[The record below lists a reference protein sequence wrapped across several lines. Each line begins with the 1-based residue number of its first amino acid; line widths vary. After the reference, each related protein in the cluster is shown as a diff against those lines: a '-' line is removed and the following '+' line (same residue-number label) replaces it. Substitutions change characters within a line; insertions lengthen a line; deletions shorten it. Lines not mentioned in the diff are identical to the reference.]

1 MHVLATGSIKFRP
14 EQKVQVASWQVLSA
28 EQPNPTEHVASHF
41 FALTDTNSP
50 AWQAAAQVVP
60 IIGSNVKPVHP
71 EQSETL
77 HLLSAVQAKPLEQA
91 DTHVFPSTST
101 KLPVPQ
107 LATQDFPPMAMYSPV
122 WQAEAQVPSVAIR
135 IAAGV
140 PPQLVQ
146 SVA

>member
-1 MHVLATGSIKFRP
+1 MHVLATGSIIFRP
-14 EQKVQVASWQVLSA
+14 EQRVQVASWQVWSA
-28 EQPNPTEHVASHF
+28 EHPNPTEHVASHF

-71 EQSETL
+71 KQSETL
-77 HLLSAVQAKPLEQA
+77 QLLSVVQVKPLEQA

-101 KLPVPQ
+101 KKPVPQ
-107 LATQDFPPMAMYSPV
+107 LATQDFPPMAKYSPV

>member
-14 EQKVQVASWQVLSA
+14 EQRVQVASWQVLSA

-41 FALTDTNSP
+41 FVSTDTNSP
-50 AWQAAAQVVP
+50 VWQAEAQVVP
-60 IIGSNVKPVHP
+60 TIGFNVKPVHP
-71 EQSETL
+71 KQSETL

-101 KLPVPQ
+101 NS
-107 LATQDFPPMAMYSPV
+107 LAP
-122 WQAEAQVPSVAIR
+122 QAEAQVSSVAIR

-140 PPQLVQ
+140 PPQVVQ